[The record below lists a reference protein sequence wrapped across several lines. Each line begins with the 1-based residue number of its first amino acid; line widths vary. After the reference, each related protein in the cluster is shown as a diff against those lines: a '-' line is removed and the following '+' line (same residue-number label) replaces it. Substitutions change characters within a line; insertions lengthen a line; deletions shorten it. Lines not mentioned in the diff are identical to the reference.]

1 MATSTLLQ
9 KLDGETD
16 FGAST
21 SNRSQVET
29 FLAGGT
35 VAVGD
40 WVMFDSS
47 QTGADRV
54 LYVIEATG
62 VVIHGNG
69 AAFGVVKSS
78 AEPSGALTSG
88 SRINVIVAGYASSAS
103 VGATTTAD
111 VLLVG
116 PIGTA
121 GMAEPFAAGTTEG
134 RCIGQALD
142 AATANV
148 APVWVFKTF

>member
-1 MATSTLLQ
+1 MATNTILQ

-16 FGAST
+16 FGGST

-29 FLAGGT
+29 FIAGGT

-54 LYVIEATG
+54 LYVIEAT
-62 VVIHGNG
+62 VVAIHGNG

-78 AEPSGALTSG
+78 AESDGALTAG
-88 SRINVIVAGYASSAS
+88 SRINVVVAGYAENAS
-103 VGATTTAD
+103 VGATTVAD
-111 VLLVG
+111 DLLVG
-116 PIGTA
+116 PISSA
-121 GMAEPFAAGTTEG
+121 GMAEPFVAGATEG
-134 RCIGQALD
+134 RIVGQALEAD
-142 AATANV
+142 TANV
-148 APVWVFKTF
+148 ADVWVFKTF